1 MIMKTWV
8 NNKPIWWNEE
18 AVGSPVA
25 VLTVGTLC
33 RNVAGF
39 FFPLRMSEEE
49 KQRLEILLK
58 GPIEQL
64 DGVSADDYLS
74 FAGASPR
81 ENLFLSERFLVS
93 YDLLSGIGH
102 RGAFISKDQ
111 RFSIMINAGEH
122 IAFRVIFAGLQVE
135 KSWELLNK
143 MDDHISKSVDYMT
156 DPRLGFLT
164 SDLNLVG
171 TGLKFFILLH
181 LPGLAKTGSIMVW
194 EKKLKSLGFYLSGIK
209 TGPPPD
215 ARPLAIQKHF
225 VEQGF
230 HSLLGSPVSV
240 GLIETVGS
248 LFAIGN
254 RYTLGFSEA
263 EIIFSLSH
271 TVNEITK
278 AEMDARQKLL
288 SSSKLTLEDIVGRAE
303 GVVRGAKFLEFAE
316 AIELWSALQLGFSLN
331 LTSESIY
338 SLPLS
343 LLFELQGGHILI
355 NSPSDNSNTVKMSL
369 MRAGI
374 FREIFGNRN

>member
-1 MIMKTWV
+1 MKTWV

-39 FFPLRMSEEE
+39 FFPLRMNEEE
-49 KQRLEILLK
+49 KQRLENLLK
-58 GPIEQL
+58 EPIAQL
-64 DGVSADDYLS
+64 DGVSADDYLN

-102 RGAFISKDQ
+102 RGAFISNDQ

-135 KSWELLNK
+135 SAWELLNK
-143 MDDHISKSVDYMT
+143 MDNHISKSVDYMT

-164 SDLNLVG
+164 SDLNLIG
-171 TGLKFFILLH
+171 TGLKFFTLLH
-181 LPGLAKTGSIMVW
+181 LPGLAKTGNIVLW
-194 EKKLKSLGFYLSGIK
+194 EKKLQSLGFYLSGIN

-225 VEQGF
+225 IEQGF
-230 HSLLGSPVSV
+230 HSLSGSPVTV

-254 RYTLGFSEA
+254 KYTLGFSEA

-278 AEMDARQKLL
+278 AELDARQKLL
-288 SSSKLTLEDIVGRAE
+288 SSSRLTLEDIVGRAE
-303 GVVRGAKFLEFAE
+303 GVVHGAKFLEFAE

-331 LTSESIY
+331 LTSESIF

-343 LLFELQGGHILI
+343 LLFELQGGHILV
-355 NSPSDNSNTVKMSL
+355 NFSSDDSNTVKVSL
-369 MRAGI
+369 MRANK
-374 FREIFGNRN
+374 FREILDNKN